1 MAFLATR
8 FVSPMQENVERT
20 VSEKPAQTTKMK
32 IIPKRI
38 LIHIITKYIIG
49 PARCQSGLGHSS
61 TEMCDCILERQ
72 QKFEPPLIFVAD
84 CYMGPI
90 FDQERDDDF
99 DFFNTLVD
107 WYHRS
112 VLQSP
117 KITSITKSLPPIPKK
132 YKPLPLPPT
141 K

>member
-1 MAFLATR
+1 
-8 FVSPMQENVERT
+8 
-20 VSEKPAQTTKMK
+20 MK

-38 LIHIITKYIIG
+38 LIQIITKYIIG

-61 TEMCDCILERQ
+61 TEMCECIFERQ
-72 QKFEPPLIFVAD
+72 KRFEPPLIFVAD

-99 DFFNTLVD
+99 DFFNTLID
-107 WYHRS
+107 WYNQTIS
-112 VLQSP
+112 QSP
-117 KITSITKSLPPIPKK
+117 KIKSITKSLPPIPKK
-132 YKPLPLPPT
+132 YKPLPSPPS

>member
-1 MAFLATR
+1 
-8 FVSPMQENVERT
+8 
-20 VSEKPAQTTKMK
+20 MK

-38 LIHIITKYIIG
+38 LIQIITKYIIG

-61 TEMCDCILERQ
+61 TEMCECIFERQ
-72 QKFEPPLIFVAD
+72 KRFEPPLIFVAD

-99 DFFNTLVD
+99 DFFNTLID
-107 WYHRS
+107 WYNQKIS
-112 VLQSP
+112 QSP
-117 KITSITKSLPPIPKK
+117 KIKSITKSLPPIPKK
-132 YKPLPLPPT
+132 YKPLPSRPS